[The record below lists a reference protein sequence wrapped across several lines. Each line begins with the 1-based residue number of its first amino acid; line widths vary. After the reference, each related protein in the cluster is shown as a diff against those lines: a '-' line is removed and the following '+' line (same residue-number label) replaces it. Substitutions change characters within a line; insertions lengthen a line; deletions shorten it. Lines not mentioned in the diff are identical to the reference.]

1 MHARGTVIAVWRG
14 YYTSL
19 MLTSFASFS
28 FLLFDSS
35 FFALRSKFL
44 SLEGGLNEV
53 LYEIMEQCSL
63 IHPDLIY
70 ALFLGGLKL
79 TIQPEG
85 GNCNDCAE
93 INS

>member
-1 MHARGTVIAVWRG
+1 
-14 YYTSL
+14 

-53 LYEIMEQCSL
+53 LYEIMEGSL